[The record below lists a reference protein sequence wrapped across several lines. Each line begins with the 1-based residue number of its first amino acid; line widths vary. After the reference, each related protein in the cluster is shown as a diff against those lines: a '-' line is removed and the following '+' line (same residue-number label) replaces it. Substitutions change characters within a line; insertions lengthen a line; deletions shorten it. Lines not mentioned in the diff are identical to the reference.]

1 MYCAI
6 LGINWLETHNPTI
19 NFASKE
25 LSFKSNYCIYNYL
38 VLPSAFTTYVPL
50 NTTEQNDKKEVKES
64 NKINKSLP
72 KKLFPFKDVF
82 SEIYANELPPHR
94 PYDCEIKLMPNTVLF
109 YGLIYPLTEKESTTL
124 KEYIEEMLA
133 KVFIRKSNSPDGAPA
148 FFVL

>member
-1 MYCAI
+1 MR
-6 LGINWLETHNPTI
+6 
-19 NFASKE
+19 
-25 LSFKSNYCIYNYL
+25 
-38 VLPSAFTTYVPL
+38 TT
-50 NTTEQNDKKEVKES
+50 
-64 NKINKSLP
+64 
-72 KKLFPFKDVF
+72 
-82 SEIYANELPPHR
+82 IYANELPPHR